1 MDNGNSM
8 QSRIYQPPASTM
20 TPEQT
25 VISIE
30 AQRLQY
36 QQKGSPLA
44 NLLPPT
50 PLTKFN
56 TPDGDT
62 EP

>member
-1 MDNGNSM
+1 
-8 QSRIYQPPASTM
+8 M

>member
-1 MDNGNSM
+1 LR
-8 QSRIYQPPASTM
+8 RIRN
-20 TPEQT
+20 EQT

-30 AQRLQY
+30 TQCLQY

-56 TPDGDT
+56 TPDNNADQ
-62 EP
+62 